1 MPVNSGYKNTF
12 QKNKML
18 LINCDMGEGLD
29 NDEALMPYIEAANIA
44 CGYHAGNTDTIKKT
58 IALAQKNKVQIGA
71 HFSYLDRESFGRK
84 EMYLS
89 NTAMYDMVSEQLLLF
104 SNIAKEMGQIVAHVK
119 PHGALYNQAAKNIE
133 LATTIASAVFDQLPA
148 AVYFGLSGSVMLDAA
163 NNIGLAT
170 AHEVFADRAYLKD
183 GSLCPRNIDG
193 AVFTNENSVK
203 AQVSRLMQEKKVST
217 MDEAL
222 IDVAADTI
230 CIHADTPH
238 ALAFAKIIFSL
249 VKNQKE

>member
-1 MPVNSGYKNTF
+1 MQEIRIPS
-12 QKNKML
+12 
-18 LINCDMGEGLD
+18 
-29 NDEALMPYIEAANIA
+29 
-44 CGYHAGNTDTIKKT
+44 KKT
-58 IALAQKNKVQIGA
+58 IALSQKNKVQIGA
-71 HFSYLDRESFGRK
+71 HFSYLDRENFGRK

-89 NTAMYDMVSEQLLLF
+89 NAAVYDMVAEQLLLF
-104 SNIAKEMGQIVAHVK
+104 SNIAKEMGQVVAHVK
-119 PHGALYNQAAKNIE
+119 AHGALYNQAAKNIE

-170 AHEVFADRAYLKD
+170 AHEVFADRAYLND

-193 AVFTNENSVK
+193 AVFTTEMSVK
-203 AQVSRLMQEKKVST
+203 TQVSLLIQERKITTIDQAV
-217 MDEAL
+217 

-238 ALAFAKIIFSL
+238 ALAFAKIIYSL
-249 VKNQKE
+249 IKN

>member
-1 MPVNSGYKNTF
+1 MKRLSINS
-12 QKNKML
+12 
-18 LINCDMGEGLD
+18 DVGEGVV
-29 NDEALMPYIEAANIA
+29 NESALMPYLKSCSIA
-44 CGYHAGNTDTIKKT
+44 CGGHYGNEETMIKTAK
-58 IALAQKNKVQIGA
+58 LAISHGVNIGA
-71 HFSYLDRESFGRK
+71 HPSYPDKINFGRK
-84 EMYLS
+84 EMFLS
-89 NTAMYDMVSEQLLLF
+89 NEVVYDMVSEQLLLF
-104 SNIAKEMGQIVAHVK
+104 SNIAKEMGQIVTHVK

-203 AQVSRLMQEKKVST
+203 AQVSLLIQERKITTIDQAV
-217 MDEAL
+217 

-230 CIHADTPH
+230 CIHADTPD
-238 ALAFAKIIFSL
+238 ALAFAKIIFNL
-249 VKNQKE
+249 VKN

>member
-1 MPVNSGYKNTF
+1 MPVNSGCKNTF
-12 QKNKML
+12 QKNKMM

-29 NDEALMPYIEAANIA
+29 NDELLMPYIEAANIA
-44 CGYHAGNTDTIKKT
+44 CGYHAGDTDTIKKT

-71 HFSYLDRESFGRK
+71 HFSYADKENFGRK
-84 EMYLS
+84 EMRLS
-89 NTAMYDMVSEQLLLF
+89 NTAVYDMVAEQLLLF
-104 SNIAKEMGQIVAHVK
+104 SSIANEMGQPVAHVK
-119 PHGALYNQAAKNIE
+119 PHGALYNQAAKNVE
-133 LATTIASAVFDQLPA
+133 LATTIANAVFDRLPT

-163 NNIGLAT
+163 NNLGIST

-193 AVFTNENSVK
+193 AVFTNEESIT
-203 AQVSRLMQEKKVST
+203 AQVSLLIKEKKIRT
-217 MDEAL
+217 MDGAV

-238 ALAFAKIIFSL
+238 ALAFAKIIFRL
-249 VKNQKE
+249 VKNK

>member
-1 MPVNSGYKNTF
+1 
-12 QKNKML
+12 ML

-29 NDEALMPYIEAANIA
+29 NDESLMPYIDAANIA

-71 HFSYLDRESFGRK
+71 HFSYADKENFGRK
-84 EMYLS
+84 EMFLS
-89 NTAMYDMVSEQLLLF
+89 NTAVYDIVSEQLVLF

-119 PHGALYNQAAKNIE
+119 AHGALYNQAAKNIE
-133 LATTIASAVFDQLPA
+133 LATTIASAVFDRLPG
-148 AVYFGLSGSVMLDAA
+148 AVYFGLGGSVMLDAA

-183 GSLCPRNIDG
+183 GSLCPRNISG
-193 AVFTNENSVK
+193 SVFTNEKSVTE
-203 AQVSRLMQEKKVST
+203 QVSLLMQEKKIKA
-217 MDEAL
+217 MDGTI

-230 CIHADTPH
+230 CIHADTPN
-238 ALAFAKIIFSL
+238 ALAFAKVIFSI
-249 VKNQKE
+249 VKNK

>member
-1 MPVNSGYKNTF
+1 
-12 QKNKML
+12 
-18 LINCDMGEGLD
+18 MGEGLD

-44 CGYHAGNTDTIKKT
+44 CGYHAGDTDTIKKT
-58 IALAQKNKVQIGA
+58 IELAQKNKVQIGA
-71 HFSYLDRESFGRK
+71 HFSYLDRENFGRK
-84 EMYLS
+84 EMFLS
-89 NTAMYDMVSEQLLLF
+89 NAAVYDMVSKQLLLF
-104 SNIAKEMGQIVAHVK
+104 SNIAKEMEQVVTHVK

-148 AVYFGLSGSVMLDAA
+148 TLYFGLSGSVMLDAA

-193 AVFTNENSVK
+193 AVFTNEKSVK
-203 AQVSRLMQEKKVST
+203 AQVSLLMQEKKVRT
-217 MDEAL
+217 MDEAV

-230 CIHADTPH
+230 CIHADTPD

-249 VKNQKE
+249 VKNQ

>member
-1 MPVNSGYKNTF
+1 
-12 QKNKML
+12 
-18 LINCDMGEGLD
+18 MGEGLD

-44 CGYHAGNTDTIKKT
+44 CGYHSGDTDTIKKT
-58 IALAQKNKVQIGA
+58 ITLAQKNKVQIGA
-71 HFSYLDRESFGRK
+71 HFSYLDRENFGRK

-89 NTAMYDMVSEQLLLF
+89 NTAVYDMVSEQLLLF
-104 SNIAKEMGQIVAHVK
+104 SNIAKEMGQVVAHVK

-148 AVYFGLSGSVMLDAA
+148 ALYFGLSGSVMLDAA

-203 AQVSRLMQEKKVST
+203 AQVSLLMEEKKVRT
-217 MDEAL
+217 MDEAV

-230 CIHADTPH
+230 CIHADTPD
-238 ALAFAKIIFSL
+238 ALAFAKIIYSL
-249 VKNQKE
+249 VKNQ

>member
-1 MPVNSGYKNTF
+1 
-12 QKNKML
+12 
-18 LINCDMGEGLD
+18 
-29 NDEALMPYIEAANIA
+29 
-44 CGYHAGNTDTIKKT
+44 
-58 IALAQKNKVQIGA
+58 
-71 HFSYLDRESFGRK
+71 
-84 EMYLS
+84 
-89 NTAMYDMVSEQLLLF
+89 
-104 SNIAKEMGQIVAHVK
+104 
-119 PHGALYNQAAKNIE
+119 
-133 LATTIASAVFDQLPA
+133 VFDQLPA

-203 AQVSRLMQEKKVST
+203 AQVSLLIQEKRIST
-217 MDEAL
+217 MDEVV